1 MHGSKTVNP
10 KAVIGYLPFFAF
22 LLAGILSHFG
32 GWKPGIA
39 VFSRFGD
46 FVGEMILFLPLVFMI
61 IGLIDAWIPREAVMK
76 RLGEG
81 SGSKGAMWVIIL
93 AMLFAGPLYAAFP
106 VALML
111 RKKGCSIRNVFIYL
125 GAFSAMKIPMVSFEI
140 GFLGLKFSLL
150 RLAFT
155 LPVFII
161 IGILMENIMGAG
173 YEMPELMSAPEEG
186 HGCR

>member
-1 MHGSKTVNP
+1 
-10 KAVIGYLPFFAF
+10 
-22 LLAGILSHFG
+22 
-32 GWKPGIA
+32 
-39 VFSRFGD
+39 
-46 FVGEMILFLPLVFMI
+46 
-61 IGLIDAWIPREAVMK
+61 MK